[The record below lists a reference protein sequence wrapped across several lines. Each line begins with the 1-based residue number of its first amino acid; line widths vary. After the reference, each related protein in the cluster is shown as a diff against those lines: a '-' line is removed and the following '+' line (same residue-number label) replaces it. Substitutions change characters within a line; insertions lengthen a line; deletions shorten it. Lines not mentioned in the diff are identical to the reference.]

1 MCAKLNETS
10 FRVTVFLHVSHSRS
24 AMADTAAAVIA
35 DIPLEVDAN
44 TTNGCAASAR
54 FSIVNLSLP
63 SDKCHSNDTA
73 ARTWPRMGIRFHCSR
88 FV

>member
-10 FRVTVFLHVSHSRS
+10 FRVTVSLHISHSRS
-24 AMADTAAAVIA
+24 VMADAAAAVTVVIL
-35 DIPLEVDAN
+35 LEVHEN
-44 TTNGCAASAR
+44 TTNGCAASAG

-63 SDKCHSNDTA
+63 LDKCHSNDTD